1 MGDELEPERGEEDKE
16 ISELLLSIMDGYSD
30 DVIPMLSQLHQ
41 FNQTVIDETAYRSRK
56 RSRSED
62 TESRQEGIA
71 KERDRRVKMT
81 EMFTVLQSMV
91 PNLFPKTTRTKIV
104 NDTIDYIQFLEKE
117 REKLEHKKSE
127 QKVANRMIAHC
138 NIPNSTVG
146 VTTSGDITFFGI
158 QTPVRRS
165 LLTGIVAVFEKHNA
179 EVLAANVAVNGQQ
192 LTVTIT
198 AFVDRNGGDDA
209 VETIKADILI
219 LLQV

>member
-91 PNLFPKTTRTKIV
+91 PNLFPKVIR
-104 NDTIDYIQFLEKE
+104 L
-117 REKLEHKKSE
+117 S
-127 QKVANRMIAHC
+127 
-138 NIPNSTVG
+138 
-146 VTTSGDITFFGI
+146 
-158 QTPVRRS
+158 
-165 LLTGIVAVFEKHNA
+165 
-179 EVLAANVAVNGQQ
+179 
-192 LTVTIT
+192 
-198 AFVDRNGGDDA
+198 
-209 VETIKADILI
+209 
-219 LLQV
+219 

>member
-1 MGDELEPERGEEDKE
+1 
-16 ISELLLSIMDGYSD
+16 
-30 DVIPMLSQLHQ
+30 
-41 FNQTVIDETAYRSRK
+41 
-56 RSRSED
+56 
-62 TESRQEGIA
+62 
-71 KERDRRVKMT
+71 
-81 EMFTVLQSMV
+81 
-91 PNLFPKTTRTKIV
+91 
-104 NDTIDYIQFLEKE
+104 
-117 REKLEHKKSE
+117 
-127 QKVANRMIAHC
+127 MIAHC